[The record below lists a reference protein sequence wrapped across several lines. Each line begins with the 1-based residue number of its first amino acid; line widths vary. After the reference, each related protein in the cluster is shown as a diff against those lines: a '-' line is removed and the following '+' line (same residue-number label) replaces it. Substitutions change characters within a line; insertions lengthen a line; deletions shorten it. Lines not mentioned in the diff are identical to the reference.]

1 MRGDLSSERL
11 QRSLRVL
18 DDDRRQVSGPR
29 AEDSHRTGPPS
40 LAGVVVPVGVLACE
54 GYEEASGLSLATV
67 EYGGRGHLHGPVAG
81 DLSADDHSDLI
92 QTERNHPPSKRRAVF
107 RPRIENL
114 IRGGN
119 TALPSLES

>member
-1 MRGDLSSERL
+1 MSSEGL

-18 DDDRRQVSGPR
+18 DDNRRQTGGPR
-29 AEDSHRTGPPS
+29 AQHSHRTGPPS
-40 LAGVVVPVGVLACE
+40 LACVVVPVGVLARE
-54 GYEEASGLSLATV
+54 RYEKTPRLSLATV
-67 EYGGRGHLHGPVAG
+67 EYGGRGHLHGTVAG
-81 DLSADDHSDLI
+81 HLPADDHSDLI